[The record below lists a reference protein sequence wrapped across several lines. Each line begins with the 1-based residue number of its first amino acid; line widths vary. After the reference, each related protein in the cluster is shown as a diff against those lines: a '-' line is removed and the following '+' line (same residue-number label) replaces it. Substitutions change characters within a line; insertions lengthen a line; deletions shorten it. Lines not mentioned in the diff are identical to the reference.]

1 MPLLKSLN
9 AYVSSLAS
17 LGSIDGNTL
26 AVGTLLG
33 SLSTVSII
41 DTKNGMSIGV
51 LRSIDAGD
59 FLPNLRN
66 NQPKCI

>member
-1 MPLLKSLN
+1 MPLLKSFH

-17 LGSIDGNTL
+17 LGSIDGNTR

-33 SLSTVSII
+33 SLSSVSII
-41 DTKNGMSIGV
+41 DAKDGMSIGV
-51 LRSIDAGD
+51 LRSIDARD

-66 NQPKCI
+66 NQPKCM